1 MQIHFFVQCVK
12 LNCSYFL
19 SSMLNTWNKVSELCQ
34 GPAAYS
40 LLPANVYT
48 CWRFFHQGEPVKTHQ
63 FKVKANK

>member
-19 SSMLNTWNKVSELCQ
+19 SGMLNTWNKVSELCQ
-34 GPAAYS
+34 GPAAYA

-63 FKVKANK
+63 FKVKTNK